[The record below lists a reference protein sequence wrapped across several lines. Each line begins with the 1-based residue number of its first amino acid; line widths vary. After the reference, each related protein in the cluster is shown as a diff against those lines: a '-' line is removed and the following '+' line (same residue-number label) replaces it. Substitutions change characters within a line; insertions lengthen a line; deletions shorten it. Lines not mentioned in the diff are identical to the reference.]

1 MSEQTGFQLIIATF
15 DDETTAAQAVNR
27 LLLTFRGDAANM
39 PAAAYVGK
47 DAGGQL
53 TIRETADLGGKQ
65 GAAAG
70 ALAGGLVG
78 LLSRRRGMFSSA
90 ALGALLGGVAARKL
104 DTGIPDPRL
113 EAIGQTL
120 DAASGAA
127 VAVVSDSAVD
137 QLLGMVKGLGAHVQA
152 EPFARETD
160 FMKQLQAGNIAGA
173 ATILANEAEGR
184 LAGATAMAV
193 ERAEALSGQ
202 ARGMLAEK
210 EPETLTDEE
219 EIEIR
224 IDPDAA
230 ATMVSTDTQM
240 TSSIPVRPD
249 DDMKP
254 APAPQPAQVAG
265 ADAVPDNDAGGL
277 ARSDID
283 ESAAGVADI
292 WPPAV

>member
-1 MSEQTGFQLIIATF
+1 
-15 DDETTAAQAVNR
+15 
-27 LLLTFRGDAANM
+27 
-39 PAAAYVGK
+39 
-47 DAGGQL
+47 
-53 TIRETADLGGKQ
+53 
-65 GAAAG
+65 
-70 ALAGGLVG
+70 
-78 LLSRRRGMFSSA
+78 
-90 ALGALLGGVAARKL
+90 
-104 DTGIPDPRL
+104 
-113 EAIGQTL
+113 
-120 DAASGAA
+120 
-127 VAVVSDSAVD
+127 
-137 QLLGMVKGLGAHVQA
+137 MVKGLGAHVQA

-240 TSSIPVRPD
+240 TPGIPVRPD

>member
-1 MSEQTGFQLIIATF
+1 MSEQTGFQLIIAAF
-15 DDETTAAQAVNR
+15 DDETKAAQAVNR
-27 LLLTFRGDAANM
+27 LLLTFRNDYANM

-47 DAGGQL
+47 DAGGEL

-78 LLSRRRGMFSSA
+78 LLSRKRGIFSSA
-90 ALGALLGGVAARKL
+90 AVGALVGGVAAKKL

-113 EAIGQTL
+113 EAIGRAL
-120 DAASGAA
+120 DASTGAA
-127 VAVVSDSAVD
+127 VAIVSDSAID
-137 QLLGMVKGLGAHVQA
+137 RLLGVVKELGAHVQT

-160 FMKQLQAGNIAGA
+160 FMKQLQAGNLSGA

-193 ERAEALSGQ
+193 ERAETLGGQ
-202 ARGMLAEK
+202 ARGLMATDA
-210 EPETLTDEE
+210 PDTLTDEE
-219 EIEIR
+219 EIEIL
-224 IDPDAA
+224 IDPDTAA
-230 ATMVSTDTQM
+230 KMVSPDTQM
-240 TSSIPVRPD
+240 TPGIAVRPD
-249 DDMKP
+249 EDMKA
-254 APAPQPAQVAG
+254 APAPKPAQVAG
-265 ADAVPDNDAGGL
+265 ADAVPPSDAGGL
-277 ARSDID
+277 ARTDID